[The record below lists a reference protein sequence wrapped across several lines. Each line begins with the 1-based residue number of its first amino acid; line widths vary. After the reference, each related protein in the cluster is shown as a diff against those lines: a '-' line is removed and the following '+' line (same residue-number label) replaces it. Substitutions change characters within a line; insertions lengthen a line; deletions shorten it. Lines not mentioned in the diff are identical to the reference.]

1 MDMEKILARAEEL
14 LKPVS
19 EEISRPASYRVDA
32 IVTPEKLLEAV
43 TILTKA
49 KWGYLLTIT
58 GLDRPAPEPPE
69 GEKKVGENHIEVLY
83 HFGESAAIAT
93 IRVSLPYS
101 NLKVPSVCSVIP
113 AATLYEREVIEMFG
127 ITMEG
132 TPNTDKLLLPDDWP
146 AGVYPL
152 RKEFTGLA
160 KPEKGEGE

>member
-1 MDMEKILARAEEL
+1 MDMEKILSRAEEL

-32 IVTPEKLLEAV
+32 IVLPEKLLEAV
-43 TILTKA
+43 TILTRK

-58 GLDRPAPEPPE
+58 GLDRPAPEPVE
-69 GEKKVGENHIEVLY
+69 GEKPGENHIEVLY
-83 HFGESAAIAT
+83 HFGEGAAIAT
-93 IRVSLPYS
+93 LRVALPYS
-101 NLKVPSVCSVIP
+101 NLTVPSVCGVIP
-113 AATLYEREVIEMFG
+113 AATLYEREVMEMFG